1 MNTKTYD
8 TVIGLETHVQLATQS
23 KAFCG
28 DRNEFGGEPNQHIS
42 AISLGYP
49 GTLPRL
55 NETQLAY
62 AVRLGLA
69 LGCTINRYSSFDRK
83 NYSYADL
90 PKGYQIT
97 QDRAPICLGGA
108 LPIRLKD
115 GSTKAIRIHHIH
127 MEEDAGKSIH
137 LGDEPYS
144 YVDLNRAGTPLV
156 EIVTEP
162 DLCSAEEVDAFMS
175 GMQQL
180 VRYLGISDGNMQ
192 EGSMRCDVNISV
204 KPKGQEALGQRCE
217 IKNLNSMRYARNA
230 IAYEVERQIRLVE
243 AGEQVQ
249 QQTRQFDPK
258 SGKTSALR
266 DKEDAHDYRYFP
278 EPDLPPIRL
287 SEAYIEARRSEIR
300 ELPWEVLDKLVE
312 DYQVSLEDALIITQE
327 AGSLAVFQRY
337 AAGSSHIE
345 ALAKLFVNKIIPWV
359 NEHGLALADFPLSP
373 ESIAELLDMI
383 VGGEISTA
391 NAYNK
396 LLPALLLEVNTA
408 PASLAKKLQL
418 LQNDDADFLES
429 IAQQVLAE
437 NPDKV
442 QAYQK
447 GKKGLLGFF
456 MGEVMKRSKGQA
468 APKESQALLTK
479 MLEK

>member
-1 MNTKTYD
+1 MKTQQYE
-8 TVIGLETHVQLATQS
+8 TVIGLETHVQLATHS

-28 DRNEFGGEPNQHIS
+28 DRNAFGGEPNQHIS

-62 AVRLGLA
+62 AVKLGLA
-69 LGCTINRYSSFDRK
+69 LGCRINKNSSFDRK

-115 GSTKAIRIHHIH
+115 GSSKQIRIHHIH

-137 LGDEPYS
+137 LEDAPYS

-162 DLCSAEEVDAFMS
+162 DLRSAEEVDAFMS

-192 EGSMRCDVNISV
+192 EGSMRCDVNISIR
-204 KPKGQEALGQRCE
+204 PLGSPTYGNRCE

-230 IAYEVERQIRLVE
+230 IAYEVARQIECLEKGKTVL
-243 AGEQVQ
+243 

-258 SGKTSALR
+258 SGTTSALR
-266 DKEDAHDYRYFP
+266 SKEDAHDYRYFP
-278 EPDLPPIRL
+278 EPDLPPLRL
-287 SEAYIEARRSEIR
+287 SDAYIDDIR
-300 ELPWEVLDKLVE
+300 QSIPELPWEALDQLLANYPIRE
-312 DYQVSLEDALIITQE
+312 EDAALITQE
-327 AGSLAVFQRY
+327 AGSTAVFKRY
-337 AAGSSHIE
+337 AQATQE
-345 ALAKLFVNKIIPWV
+345 TPALAKLFVNKILPWAKE
-359 NEHGLALADFPLSP
+359 NNASLADFPIAP
-373 ESIAELLDMI
+373 EQIAAFLHLIADEQ
-383 VGGEISTA
+383 VAAATA
-391 NAYNK
+391 YSK
-396 LLPALLLEVNTA
+396 LFPALLLEPSLA
-408 PASLAKKLQL
+408 PALIAKNLNL
-418 LQNDDADFLES
+418 LQNTATDFLQS
-429 IAQQVLAE
+429 IVQAVLDE
-437 NPDKV
+437 NPDQV
-442 QAYQK
+442 NAYRK
-447 GKKGLLGFF
+447 GKKGLIGFF
-456 MGEVMKRSKGQA
+456 MGEVMKRSQGQA
-468 APKESQALLTK
+468 APKESQDFLQKALNQ
-479 MLEK
+479 

>member
-1 MNTKTYD
+1 MSTKTYD

-28 DRNEFGGEPNQHIS
+28 DRNEFGGEPNQHIG

-69 LGCTINRYSSFDRK
+69 LGCTINQYSSFDRK

-137 LGDEPYS
+137 LDNEPYS

-192 EGSMRCDVNISV
+192 EGSMRCDVNISI
-204 KPKGQEALGQRCE
+204 KPKGQKNLGQRCE

-243 AGEQVQ
+243 AGEKVL

-287 SEAYIEARRSEIR
+287 SNAYIEARRSEIE
-300 ELPWEVLDKLVE
+300 ELPWEVLDKLLK
-312 DYQVSLEDALIITQE
+312 DYQIGLEDALIITQD
-327 AGSLAVFQRY
+327 AGSFDVFQRY
-337 AAGSSHIE
+337 AAGSPHTE

-359 NEHGLALADFPLSP
+359 SEHGLALADFPLSP
-373 ESIAELLDMI
+373 ESIAELLALI
-383 VGGEISTA
+383 VGEEISTA

-396 LLPALLLEVNTA
+396 LLPALLLEVKTA
-408 PASLAKKLQL
+408 PAFLAKKMQL

-429 IAQQVLAE
+429 IAQQVLTE

-442 QAYQK
+442 KAYQK

-479 MLEK
+479 MLDK